1 VQPIFAAIEPIA
13 AHCEAWSPPCSRTM
27 RTARCRTSGEYRF
40 EVFFV
45 MAPSSQGLEPPPNPA
60 RFTDR
65 WPTVSLLSMV
75 PYDDLPHGAPRRL
88 APEEIRSLVALLAV
102 SGPRQ

>member
-1 VQPIFAAIEPIA
+1 MPIDETEERFFGP
-13 AHCEAWSPPCSRTM
+13 
-27 RTARCRTSGEYRF
+27 ARCDEAGNADCPYVIRGRLDEDADGHKRIR
-40 EVFFV
+40 V
-45 MAPSSQGLEPPPNPA
+45 LEPPECA
-60 RFTDR
+60 DR

-102 SGPRQ
+102 SRPRQ

>member
-40 EVFFV
+40 EVF
-45 MAPSSQGLEPPPNPA
+45 LEIG
-60 RFTDR
+60 
-65 WPTVSLLSMV
+65 V
-75 PYDDLPHGAPRRL
+75 
-88 APEEIRSLVALLAV
+88 EK
-102 SGPRQ
+102 GPG